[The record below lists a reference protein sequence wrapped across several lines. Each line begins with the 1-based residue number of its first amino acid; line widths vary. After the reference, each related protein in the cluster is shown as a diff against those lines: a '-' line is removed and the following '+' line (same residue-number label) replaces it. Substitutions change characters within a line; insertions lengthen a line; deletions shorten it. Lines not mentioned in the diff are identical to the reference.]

1 MCNREELAR
10 LFHQYQEMLAPDFDC
25 KAESSPCWEK
35 TPSNERRL
43 LIAAARLTLDELTF
57 TTGEAKPTRPVF
69 RKAGRSGVGLLSPA
83 PGPGCGP
90 GCSSRGA
97 IFT

>member
-1 MCNREELAR
+1 MATIQNVQPEELAR

-57 TTGEAKPTRPVF
+57 TTGEAQPARPYFAKPGE
-69 RKAGRSGVGLLSPA
+69 AEW
-83 PGPGCGP
+83 GC
-90 GCSSRGA
+90 
-97 IFT
+97 

>member
-1 MCNREELAR
+1 MATIHDVQPEELAR

-57 TTGEAKPTRPVF
+57 TTGEAKPTRPYF
-69 RKAGRSGVGLLSPA
+69 AK
-83 PGPGCGP
+83 PGEAEWGC
-90 GCSSRGA
+90 
-97 IFT
+97 